1 MRFLKLIWRKYTL
14 LCILILT
21 SLPITL
27 LGWAG
32 KNTIYSGYEYKPAEK
47 PLLALVLEGIH
58 DGVYPWE
65 MVIKEKAEDAKE
77 KPAEEKE
84 EAAQGTSAPEQTAEG
99 ASSEEADTPAES
111 KTEKPADT
119 ASEGK
124 EEKPADAASEGKEEK
139 PADAAAESKEEAKDA
154 GKEEAG
160 TEISQ
165 EADESAEVE
174 QIEVLPSNA
183 IHGDPDKIPEG
194 VCNPVMQA
202 EDYGVVNVAFLS
214 PDDTEYNTDTE
225 GMFAKNGIYYKL
237 QPVEQDY
244 FKDAL
249 FIGDSRTVGLC
260 EYGSLKETAAF
271 LAKESINVYNVLD
284 KELRYTDFDG
294 ESWDSTVEEA
304 LERETYGKVYVNLG
318 VNELGI
324 GTTYMYYE
332 KYRELLEL
340 IRAYQPDALIFIQG
354 IMHVSYDKSSSDS
367 CRNNTVISQR
377 NYSISTLANGRDI
390 FYIDMNPYV
399 CDEDGDLYEDYS
411 GDGIHLKAFAYEY
424 WDRSL
429 LENAIVY
436 ETAQ

>member
-1 MRFLKLIWRKYTL
+1 MKFFKHIWYRYTF
-14 LCILILT
+14 LCILVLT
-21 SLPITL
+21 SLPLMI
-27 LGWAG
+27 LGYAG
-32 KNTIYSGYEYKPAEK
+32 RSGIYSEYEFS
-47 PLLALVLEGIH
+47 PLKEPGLALVMEGIH
-58 DGVYPWE
+58 DGVFPWKMFME
-65 MVIKEKAEDAKE
+65 DKEPEEEAEEETDAAASADTGALEITDGGSSAKDASAEGASGKNAGEEAKAEDA
-77 KPAEEKE
+77 AEI
-84 EAAQGTSAPEQTAEG
+84 PEDADKSSSVVEIQEIPEG
-99 ASSEEADTPAES
+99 AIA
-111 KTEKPADT
+111 
-119 ASEGK
+119 
-124 EEKPADAASEGKEEK
+124 
-139 PADAAAESKEEAKDA
+139 
-154 GKEEAG
+154 
-160 TEISQ
+160 
-165 EADESAEVE
+165 
-174 QIEVLPSNA
+174 
-183 IHGDPDKIPEG
+183 GDPDVIPEG

-202 EDYGVVNVAFLS
+202 EDYDVVNVAFLS

>member
-1 MRFLKLIWRKYTL
+1 MRFLKRFWNKYTL
-14 LCILILT
+14 FCILILT
-21 SLPITL
+21 SIPLTL

-32 KNTIYSGYEYKPAEK
+32 RNTIYSEFAYTPSEE
-47 PLLALVLEGIH
+47 PLLALFFQGIH
-58 DGVYPWE
+58 DDIYPWDMIIKDKAE
-65 MVIKEKAEDAKE
+65 EEKEGEETAPSEEEKEKAPEGTSV
-77 KPAEEKE
+77 KE
-84 EAAQGTSAPEQTAEG
+84 ET
-99 ASSEEADTPAES
+99 
-111 KTEKPADT
+111 
-119 ASEGK
+119 
-124 EEKPADAASEGKEEK
+124 PADAKA
-139 PADAAAESKEEAKDA
+139 A
-154 GKEEAG
+154 GKEEAPAE
-160 TEISQ
+160 TEAAGKDASKDKKG
-165 EADESAEVE
+165 EEKTEESGEVE
-174 QIEVLPSNA
+174 EIEMLPSNA
-183 IHGDPDKIPEG
+183 IHGDPDMIPEG

-214 PDDTEYNTDTE
+214 PDDTVYNTDTE
-225 GMFAKNGIYYKL
+225 GIFAKNGIYFKL
-237 QPVEQDY
+237 QTVDQNY

-260 EYGSLKETAAF
+260 EYGSLKGTAAF

-340 IRAYQPDALIFIQG
+340 VREYQPDALIYIQG

-377 NYSISTLANGRDI
+377 NYAISTLANGRDI

-399 CDEDGDLYEDYS
+399 CDEDGDLFEDYS

-429 LENAIVY
+429 MENAIVY
-436 ETAQ
+436 E